1 MPAGAF
7 LDRDGVLNED
17 LGYVGSVAA
26 LRWIEGA
33 KRAVVRLNQIGFKVF
48 VVTNQSGVARGF
60 FDETAVRELHAQM
73 AAQIAVEG
81 GVVHAFAYCPHLP
94 DAPITKYAHACPCR
108 KPAPGMILELMARF
122 GIDPARSFLIGDK
135 DSDMAAAGAANI
147 RSFKFSGGDLDEFV
161 QKVLLSMQK

>member
-33 KRAVVRLNQIGFKVF
+33 KRAVVRLNQTGFKVF

-60 FDETAVRELHAQM
+60 FDETAVRELHPQM
-73 AAQIAVEG
+73 ATQIAAEG
-81 GVVHAFAYCPHLP
+81 GTVHAFAYCPHLP
-94 DAPITKYAHACPCR
+94 DAPVTKYARVCPCR

-122 GIDPARSFLIGDK
+122 GIDPAGSFLIGNK

-147 RSFKFSGGDLDEFV
+147 HSCKFPGGDLDEFV
-161 QKVLLSMQK
+161 QKALQSVPK

>member
-26 LRWIEGA
+26 LRWIDGA
-33 KRAVVRLNQIGFKVF
+33 KRAVRRLNQTGFKVF

-60 FDETAVRELHAQM
+60 FDETVVHELHSQM
-73 AAQIAVEG
+73 AAQIAAEG
-81 GVVHAFAYCPHLP
+81 GVVHTFAYCPHLP
-94 DAPITKYAHACPCR
+94 DAPVTGYARVCSCR
-108 KPAPGMILELMARF
+108 KPAPGMIFELMVRF
-122 GIDPARSFLIGDK
+122 GINPAGSFLVGDE
-135 DSDMAAAGAANI
+135 DSDMAAAGTANI

-161 QKVLLSMQK
+161 QKALQSMPK